1 MNLIAL
7 RNIRSVKQNRIFST
21 LFFVALIH
29 LLCVAIECIHDFG
42 SIFGMSLYTK
52 WKTDVLRNIV
62 WHQINITLL
71 RNESG
76 FLWFLLCVYVM
87 LDDIILFLYVVNTST
102 NSKPIKV
109 VTSYPRIENIIHR
122 NTLYR

>member
-7 RNIRSVKQNRIFST
+7 RNIRSVKQNRIFLT

-52 WKTDVLRNIV
+52 DKLT
-62 WHQINITLL
+62 
-71 RNESG
+71 
-76 FLWFLLCVYVM
+76 FY
-87 LDDIILFLYVVNTST
+87 
-102 NSKPIKV
+102 
-109 VTSYPRIENIIHR
+109 VTSFDIKL
-122 NTLYR
+122 TLHYLEMKVAFFDFFCVCMSCWMISFCFCTL